1 MKITYNEFEKSI
13 KIKDGLKKQHLI
25 TKSSFFYI
33 LATCILFLVFIM
45 DEKQLRWIGFIWILL
60 GLASIGIFVYQT
72 LTKSAAEKLNVSEI
86 SHFIEKQLFG
96 KKKLQ
101 LKLMNG
107 KHRDLIDIKSRSDI
121 EKAKK
126 LFDNLGVKVN

>member
-1 MKITYNEFEKSI
+1 MKITYNELEKSI
-13 KIKDGLKKQHLI
+13 EIKDGLKKQHVI
-25 TKSSFFYI
+25 TRSSFIYI
-33 LATCILFLVFIM
+33 LATCILFLIFIM
-45 DEKQLRWIGFIWILL
+45 DKNQLGWIGYIWILV
-60 GLASIGIFVYQT
+60 GLTSIGMLVYQI
-72 LTKSAAEKLNVSEI
+72 LTKSATEKLNVSEI
-86 SHFIEKQLFG
+86 SHLIEKQLFG